1 MKIKSLIKHNLMRA
15 AMTLLVMLPWAA
27 NAQTRECNPITTYP
41 WTENFDSYTGT
52 TSGSTNNLPECWN
65 YINTC
70 THNSY
75 KGYPVVFG
83 ANYTSGHSGHNFLY
97 FESYYQYDPKP
108 QYAILPKM
116 SGLAGKHIT
125 LWAMGN
131 LANSTCTFKIGT
143 MSDPA
148 DASTFG
154 AFAEQELSDYSL
166 GLGWQEY
173 AFTVPT
179 GTTNTYLAILMEPA
193 PSSNQN
199 NKWISIDDI
208 AVFDD
213 FSQTGDNE
221 YTIFTA
227 AGWGLFCDAIAGGE
241 SFSGKTVKLGA
252 DITITRMACDE
263 NHKFNGTF
271 NGQGH
276 TLTVNY
282 GSADNPIDTEFVAP
296 FVCSGGNPVFLNLT
310 IAGHIYST
318 YTCNNPEPHSAHTGT
333 GGLIGHLYGTVT
345 IEHCMSNVEIT
356 VTGEQ
361 YASGFVGLCE
371 HTVNFNDCMS
381 SAVIHSAGGNN
392 SGFVAWSR
400 ASGWN
405 INFTGCVFN
414 GKLLQINGQGNS
426 NGGFIGWTGSNKT
439 VTITNCL
446 YAPAALAEGEAYAS
460 YNSATFARGWQEHCS
475 ETNSYYTTAF
485 GAAQGTQA
493 HSITAG
499 NFVTAAN
506 AGTATAYATSGI
518 TSYGTGIKYNNVL
531 YAGSGESVALTISNT
546 VPASFNFTG
555 YSVTDG
561 ASLNGSGNNYTLT
574 MPNAEVDVVIT
585 ANCTIPPVS
594 YIDENGV
601 AQTCTYYYPLEGTET
616 TLGTAGQETWYV
628 AQPGTLNYSST
639 ITLLGN
645 THIILCDGAAMN
657 IGTSDS
663 PVSGDG
669 FYCNGVYD
677 LSVYTQSG
685 NTGALA
691 IYSSQ
696 CPFVVNNLTLA
707 GGNVNTTSY
716 YDANCNNLTVCRST
730 LGISASSGS
739 AIYALG
745 DVTFSYVTATTN
757 GSITCANTNFAVDH
771 SQLTVNATNM
781 TAIQTS
787 GGNVTLSYVT
797 ADITSSNYQGFYCSS
812 FAVDNSQ
819 LTVTAYYEAINA
831 LGGVITLGC
840 TAATDF
846 IKATRTDGYINSSYS
861 GTVKIADGQTLYAGT
876 NAYTGTLT
884 DAERQAIG
892 GQKLT
897 NVAPPTYDYIDLDG
911 TGATHTAVVI
921 NADNMP
927 TALSGWYIVQGTVNY
942 TNTINLG
949 GDTHIILADNA
960 VMNVTVGGNH
970 GIRST
975 SGNNYSFFVYGQTGQ
990 SGELNVTSNSYACYI
1005 YGGDITIA
1013 GGKVTASGSTGIFAL
1028 YNNNGGNVTIK
1039 NATVTATASYA
1050 AIRSINGGITINNS
1064 NVTAM
1069 GTARYGIYAEYS
1081 GNILLNGG
1089 KITATGNNYGIYAE
1103 NGNITLGWTNPTDYI
1118 YVNKYYAGGTLS
1130 IADNTTF
1137 IDEDGHTYSGTIAQA
1152 DGAYAIDGKT
1162 LYPYIEGCV
1171 PYIDENGQRQL
1182 CTEYNVLNGT
1192 ETTLGAAGQETWYV
1206 VQGTLNY
1213 SHGIQL
1219 LGNTHII
1226 LCDGAAM
1233 NIGTSDNPVSGE
1245 PYQENVGF
1253 YGDENNLS
1261 LYAQSGNTGTLTIYS
1276 NRMSFLCQCLTLAGG
1291 NVNTTTIT
1299 TSPVIACNN
1308 NLTVRRSALEIHT
1321 NGPAAQANDV
1331 ALSNVTANINSSN
1344 NVGFSCSNFAVD
1356 NSQLTVNTRAEAI
1369 VANNGIIT
1377 LSNVTANLNSSNG
1390 FGLVCSNFT
1399 VDNSQLTVTAPNPA
1413 IQASVITLGCT
1424 AATDFIKATNT
1435 SSLNYS
1441 YYGTVKIAD
1450 GQTLY
1455 DGANA
1460 YTGTLTDAERQTIG
1474 GRKLTNVAPPTY
1486 DYIGLDGTGATH
1498 TATVID
1504 ADYMPTSLSGW
1515 YIVQGTVSYTNTID
1529 LAGDTHIILADNAV
1543 MNVTVTG
1550 SNYGIRSVSGNN
1562 YSLFVYGQTGQ
1573 SGELN
1578 VTSDRF
1584 ACYIYG
1590 GDITIAG
1597 GKVTASGTT
1606 GIFVQYYN
1614 NNGGNV
1620 TIKNA
1625 TVTATGTSYNGI
1637 LSEYGGN
1644 ITIDN
1649 SNVTATST
1657 GSNVIL
1663 AQKGGITIDNSNV
1676 TATATNNG
1684 TVIYAGNGNITI
1696 ANGTVTASGRIGIFT
1711 ENGSVT
1717 INGGQVTATGNNY
1730 GIHAE
1735 SSSDNITLG
1744 WTNPTDYIYA
1754 NKYYAGGTLSIAEGK
1769 AFIDEN
1775 NTFYSGTVAMVSG
1788 VYAINGKTLYPNCVV
1803 RKQVVGYEEGNGG
1816 WVFIASPVAGSIA
1829 PSEVHNL
1836 IATTEEDYDLYRFNQ
1851 SDANGNEWQNWKA
1864 TTTENHPDFTSLVNG
1879 QGYLYATKETRT
1891 LMFAGEY
1898 TAATGSVEVPLDY
1911 DATAQLKGWNLVGNP
1926 FTVSATLTQPYY
1938 RMNAEGSA
1946 LKTETETTA
1955 VAAMEGVFVQAT
1967 GNNQTVSFTP
1977 QTRGGE
1983 KAAIAQANIM
1993 VGGDNGAVIDNAII
2007 RFDGGQTLEKFSFR
2021 EGSTKLYIPQDGK
2034 DYAIATSNGQGEMPL
2049 NFKAEENGTYTIS
2062 VNPEGVEMNYL
2073 HLIDNMTG
2081 TDVDL
2086 LFTQNVIAGED
2097 PQSPAPSYTFT
2108 AKTTDYESRFRL
2120 VFVANGE
2127 DGSATGSE
2135 AFAFFSNGNW
2145 IIANDGQAT
2154 LQVID
2159 INGRILSSESISGSV
2174 SKAID
2179 ATAGVYMIRLINGEN
2194 VKTQKIVVR

>member
-1 MKIKSLIKHNLMRA
+1 MKKVSIIKHNLMRA

-83 ANYTSGHSGHNFLY
+83 ANYTNGHSGHNFLY

-193 PSSNQN
+193 PSSDQN

-208 AVFDD
+208 AVFGD

-460 YNSATFARGWQEHCS
+460 YNSATFARGWQVHCS

-561 ASLNGSGNNYTLT
+561 ASLSGSGNNYTLT

-616 TLGTAGQETWYV
+616 VLGTAGQETWYV

-645 THIILCDGAAMN
+645 THIILCDGAALN
-657 IGTSDS
+657 IGTNDS
-663 PVSGDG
+663 PVSGEG

-696 CPFVVNNLTLA
+696 HPFVVNNLTLA

-716 YDANCNNLTVCRST
+716 YDVSCNNLTVCRST

-757 GSITCANTNFAVDH
+757 GSIICANTNFAVDH
-771 SQLTVNATNM
+771 SQLTVNATSN

-787 GGNVTLSYVT
+787 GGNVTLSYVS

-897 NVAPPTYDYIDLDG
+897 NVAPPTYDYIDING
-911 TGATHTAVVI
+911 TGATHAAVVI
-921 NADNMP
+921 DADNMP
-927 TALSGWYIVQGTVNY
+927 TSLSGWYIVQGTVNY
-942 TNTINLG
+942 TSKINLAG
-949 GDTHIILADNA
+949 ETHIILADGA
-960 VMNVTVGGNH
+960 VMNVTTTSNYGINGTNGNP
-970 GIRST
+970 SL
-975 SGNNYSFFVYGQTGQ
+975 FVYGQSGQ
-990 SGELNVTSNSYACYI
+990 SGQLNVTSNRYAI
-1005 YGGDITIA
+1005 IIVQGDITIA
-1013 GGKVTASGSTGIFAL
+1013 GGIVTATSMSTSYIAIYAVVGDITITGCEVEATGGNGIFADNSS
-1028 YNNNGGNVTIK
+1028 NNGGGNVTIQ
-1039 NATVTATASYA
+1039 NATVTATTTSTVYTG
-1050 AIRSINGGITINNS
+1050 AIRSYNGGITINNS

-1089 KITATGNNYGIYAE
+1089 KITATGNNCGIYAE

-1118 YVNKYYAGGTLS
+1118 YANSYSTNGTL
-1130 IADNTTF
+1130 TLTKTF
-1137 IDEDGHTYSGTIAQA
+1137 IDEYGQTYSGTIAMVS
-1152 DGAYAIDGKT
+1152 GAYAIDGKT
-1162 LYPYIEGCV
+1162 LYPYSENAV
-1171 PYIDENGQRQL
+1171 PYLDENGQQRYCVAYTTL
-1182 CTEYNVLNGT
+1182 TGT
-1192 ETTLGAAGQETWYV
+1192 ETELGTAGQETWYV
-1206 VQGTLNY
+1206 VDSDVSFTDLTINGDIHLILVDGKTMNLNHEQGFVTLWGQANLTIYGQTNGTGTL
-1213 SHGIQL
+1213 SS
-1219 LGNTHII
+1219 LGLIS
-1226 LCDGAAM
+1226 AM
-1233 NIGTSDNPVSGE
+1233 NITINGGIVNVKGDGFFKE
-1245 PYQENVGF
+1245 EN
-1253 YGDENNLS
+1253 Y
-1261 LYAQSGNTGTLTIYS
+1261 I
-1276 NRMSFLCQCLTLAGG
+1276 
-1291 NVNTTTIT
+1291 
-1299 TSPVIACNN
+1299 
-1308 NLTVRRSALEIHT
+1308 
-1321 NGPAAQANDV
+1321 
-1331 ALSNVTANINSSN
+1331 
-1344 NVGFSCSNFAVD
+1344 
-1356 NSQLTVNTRAEAI
+1356 
-1369 VANNGIIT
+1369 
-1377 LSNVTANLNSSNG
+1377 
-1390 FGLVCSNFT
+1390 
-1399 VDNSQLTVTAPNPA
+1399 PA
-1413 IQASVITLGCT
+1413 IWSVG
-1424 AATDFIKATNT
+1424 DM
-1435 SSLNYS
+1435 
-1441 YYGTVKIAD
+1441 
-1450 GQTLY
+1450 
-1455 DGANA
+1455 
-1460 YTGTLTDAERQTIG
+1460 
-1474 GRKLTNVAPPTY
+1474 
-1486 DYIGLDGTGATH
+1486 
-1498 TATVID
+1498 VI
-1504 ADYMPTSLSGW
+1504 
-1515 YIVQGTVSYTNTID
+1515 N
-1529 LAGDTHIILADNAV
+1529 
-1543 MNVTVTG
+1543 
-1550 SNYGIRSVSGNN
+1550 
-1562 YSLFVYGQTGQ
+1562 
-1573 SGELN
+1573 
-1578 VTSDRF
+1578 
-1584 ACYIYG
+1584 
-1590 GDITIAG
+1590 G
-1597 GKVTASGTT
+1597 GKVYAQGDMGIVVASMGAKSDDMTT
-1606 GIFVQYYN
+1606 YN
-1614 NNGGNV
+1614 
-1620 TIKNA
+1620 
-1625 TVTATGTSYNGI
+1625 
-1637 LSEYGGN
+1637 
-1644 ITIDN
+1644 
-1649 SNVTATST
+1649 
-1657 GSNVIL
+1657 
-1663 AQKGGITIDNSNV
+1663 
-1676 TATATNNG
+1676 
-1684 TVIYAGNGNITI
+1684 
-1696 ANGTVTASGRIGIFT
+1696 FT
-1711 ENGSVT
+1711 L
-1717 INGGQVTATGNNY
+1717 NGGQVTAIGMSTDMGIIATG
-1730 GIHAE
+1730 
-1735 SSSDNITLG
+1735 NITLG

-1754 NKYYAGGTLSIAEGK
+1754 NKYYAEGTLSIASSK
-1769 AFIDEN
+1769 TFVDEN
-1775 NTFYSGTVAMVSG
+1775 NTPYSGTIAQVDEA
-1788 VYAINGKTLYPNCVV
+1788 YAIDGKTLYPDCVV
-1803 RKQVVGYEEGNGG
+1803 MKQVEGYEEGNGG

-1836 IATTEEDYDLYRFNQ
+1836 FPSAGETSNDYDLYRFNQ
-1851 SDANGNEWQNWKA
+1851 SSSNGKEWQNWKQDEGHNNVA
-1864 TTTENHPDFTSLVNG
+1864 PGFSLVNG
-1879 QGYLYATKETRT
+1879 QGYLYASKETRT
-1891 LMFAGEY
+1891 LVFAGEY

-1926 FTVSATLTQPYY
+1926 FAVGAISSQPYY

-1946 LKTETETTA
+1946 LNTSTENTA
-1955 VAAMEGVFVQAT
+1955 VAAMEGVFVQA
-1967 GNNQTVSFTP
+1967 NEDSQTVTFTA
-1977 QTRGGE
+1977 QRRGGE
-1983 KAAIAQANIM
+1983 QATIAQANIM
-1993 VGGDNGAVIDNAII
+1993 VGGNNGAVIDNAII

-2021 EGSTKLYIPQDGK
+2021 EGSTKIYIPQDGT
-2034 DYAIATSNGQGEMPL
+2034 DYAIACAESTGEMPV
-2049 NFKAEENGTYTIS
+2049 NFKAEENGTYTLTVS
-2062 VNPEGVEMNYL
+2062 TTLNSKLSTFNYL

-2081 TDVDL
+2081 ADVDL
-2086 LFTQNVIAGED
+2086 LTPAGN
-2097 PQSPAPSYTFT
+2097 SPSERGLGGVYTFT
-2108 AKTTDYESRFRL
+2108 AKTTDYESRFKL
-2120 VFVANGE
+2120 VFAV
-2127 DGSATGSE
+2127 GSSTGSDT
-2135 AFAFFSNGNW
+2135 FAFISNGN
-2145 IIANDGQAT
+2145 IIVNGEGT
-2154 LQVID
+2154 LQIFD
-2159 INGRILSSESISGSV
+2159 AIGRQLFSKELSTFNSQLS
-2174 SKAID
+2174 
-2179 ATAGVYMIRLINGEN
+2179 TLNYTPGVYVLRLINGEN
-2194 VKTQKIVVR
+2194 VRTQKIVVE